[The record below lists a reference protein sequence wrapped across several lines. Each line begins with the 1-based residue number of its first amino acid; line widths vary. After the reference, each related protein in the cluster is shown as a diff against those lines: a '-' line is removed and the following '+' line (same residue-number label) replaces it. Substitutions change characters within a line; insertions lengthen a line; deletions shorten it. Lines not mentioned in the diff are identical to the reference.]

1 MKYRK
6 RDIAGPVDHALGQMP
21 VVVITGIR
29 QSGKSTLVQ
38 QDARFRDRE
47 YLTLDDFGAQRTL
60 KENPDATLE
69 GYQALT
75 IDEAQRVPDLFLAI
89 KRSVDKRRTPGRF
102 LLTGSANP
110 SLLRG
115 VSESLAGRA
124 VYFNLEPM
132 SRREVRGEV
141 GRRPFLLDFLEN
153 PSLPRKRQ
161 MGRVSDSDIRLG
173 GLPPVALGEVS
184 DPAVWFA
191 GFEQTYIER
200 DLRDVA
206 SVENVIGFRDLMKL
220 SALRTA
226 QILNVAELG
235 RDARLEAKTA
245 ARYLGWMEATFII
258 RRVPPYLRNRAS
270 RVKKAPKLYVS
281 DSGLACHLMGC
292 TDLVDDPLRGALFE
306 TYVRQNIDSILST
319 RLPAGGLYYW
329 RTQGGKEVDFVIEIG
344 RQSVAIEVKAG
355 ANWSRSDLSALE
367 EFLSVTPNCKAAVI
381 AHNGEEALRI
391 GERMWAIPLG
401 LLLS

>member
-1 MKYRK
+1 MKYLK
-6 RDIAGPVDHALGQMP
+6 RDIAGAVDHALGQMP

-29 QSGKSTLVQ
+29 QSGKSTLVLE
-38 QDARFRDRE
+38 DGSFKERE
-47 YLTLDDFGAQRTL
+47 YFTLDDFGVLRTM
-60 KENPDATLE
+60 KENPDALLE
-69 GYQALT
+69 GYKALT

-132 SRREVRGEV
+132 NMREVHGGA
-141 GRRPFLLDFLEN
+141 GRQPFLFEFLEN
-153 PSLPRKRQ
+153 LSLPRKRKVA
-161 MGRVSDSDIRLG
+161 RITDSEIRLG
-173 GLPPVALGEVS
+173 GLPPVVLGEVS
-184 DPAVWFA
+184 DPSVWFS

-206 SVENVIGFRDLMKL
+206 AVENVIGFRDLMKL

-226 QILNVAELG
+226 QILNIAELG

-245 ARYLGWMEATFII
+245 SRYLGWMEATFII
-258 RRVPPYLRNRAS
+258 TRVPPYLRNRAS
-270 RVKKAPKLYVS
+270 RVKKAPKLYVN
-281 DSGLACHLMGC
+281 DSGLACHLAGF
-292 TDLVDDPLRGALFE
+292 TDLSDSPMRGALLE
-306 TYVRQNIDSILST
+306 TYVRQNINSILGT
-319 RLPAGGLYYW
+319 RLPAGELFYW
-329 RTQGGKEVDFVIEIG
+329 RTQGGKEVDFVVEIG
-344 RQSVAIEVKAG
+344 RETIAIEVKAG
-355 ANWSRSDLSALE
+355 ANWSRSDVSALQ

-381 AHNGEEALRI
+381 AHNGEEALQI
-391 GERMWAIPLG
+391 GERTWAIPLG